1 MVIKVPIDKSKAIKR
16 FAVFVILLL
25 VFTLMA
31 IQPQLFTKSSS
42 TGFIKVA
49 GFIGSF
55 IFIIGAAFIAQKVFN
70 KKPGLVIDNE
80 GIADGSL
87 GVMFPKLSW
96 EQVTEI
102 RHLESNGDHFIKVT
116 IKDPE
121 KYMATELNPL
131 KRKMLEM
138 NYNTLRTPVNIA
150 ASRLKIDFQELYTLI
165 KSKREEFKNN

>member
-1 MVIKVPIDKSKAIKR
+1 MIIKVPINKSKATRR
-16 FAVFVILLL
+16 FTLFVILLL

-31 IQPQLFTKSSS
+31 LQPQLFIKSGSY
-42 TGFIKVA
+42 GFVKVA

-55 IFIIGAAFIAQKVFN
+55 IFIIGAAFVAQKVFN
-70 KKPGLVIDNE
+70 KKPGLIIDNE

-87 GVMFPKLSW
+87 GVMFPKVSW
-96 EQVTEI
+96 SQVTEI
-102 RHLESNGDHFIKVT
+102 RHLESNGDHFIKIT

-121 KYMATELNPL
+121 KYMAAEPNPL

-150 ASRLKIDFQELYTLI
+150 ASRLKMDFQELYAMV
-165 KSKREEFKNN
+165 KSKLEAFKTR

>member
-1 MVIKVPIDKSKAIKR
+1 M
-16 FAVFVILLL
+16 AV
-25 VFTLMA
+25 
-31 IQPQLFTKSSS
+31 QPQLFTKSNS

-55 IFIIGAAFIAQKVFN
+55 IFIIGAAFVAQKVFY

-87 GVMFPKLSW
+87 GVIFTPVSW
-96 EQVTEI
+96 AQVTGI
-102 RHLESNGDHFIKVT
+102 GHLQSNGAHYIKIT

-121 KYMATELNPL
+121 KYIAAEPNPV

-138 NYNTLRTPVNIA
+138 NYSTLQTPVNIA
-150 ASRLKIDFQELYTLI
+150 ASRLKIDFEELYTLI
-165 KSKREEFKNN
+165 KSKREAFNYNR

>member
-1 MVIKVPIDKSKAIKR
+1 MIIKVPINKSKAIKR
-16 FAVFVILLL
+16 FTFFVILLL
-25 VFTLMA
+25 IFTLMA
-31 IQPQLFTKSSS
+31 IQPQLFTRSSS

-55 IFIIGAAFIAQKVFN
+55 IFIIGAAFMAQKVFN
-70 KKPGLVIDNE
+70 KKPGLIIDND

-87 GVMFPKLSW
+87 GVLFPKVSW
-96 EQVTEI
+96 AQVTEI
-102 RHLESNGDHFIKVT
+102 GHLESNGDHFIKIT

-121 KYMATELNPL
+121 KYMAAEPNPL

-150 ASRLKIDFQELYTLI
+150 ASRLKMDFQELYSLI
-165 KSKREEFKNN
+165 QNKRQAFRNS

>member
-1 MVIKVPIDKSKAIKR
+1 MIIKVPINKSKATRR
-16 FAVFVILLL
+16 FTLFVILLL

-31 IQPQLFTKSSS
+31 LQPQLFIKSGSY
-42 TGFIKVA
+42 GFVKVA

-55 IFIIGAAFIAQKVFN
+55 IFIIGAAFVAQKVFN
-70 KKPGLVIDNE
+70 KKPGLIIDNE

-87 GVMFPKLSW
+87 GVMFPKVSW
-96 EQVTEI
+96 SQVTEI
-102 RHLESNGDHFIKVT
+102 RHLESNGDHFIKIT

-121 KYMATELNPL
+121 KYISAEPNPL

-150 ASRLKIDFQELYTLI
+150 ASRLKMDFQELYAMV
-165 KSKREEFKNN
+165 KSKLEAFKTR